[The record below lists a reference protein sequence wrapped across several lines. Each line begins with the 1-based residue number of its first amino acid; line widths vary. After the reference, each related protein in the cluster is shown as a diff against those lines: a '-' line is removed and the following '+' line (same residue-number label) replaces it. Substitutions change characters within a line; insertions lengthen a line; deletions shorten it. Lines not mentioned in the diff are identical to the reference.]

1 MNKVEKALEWLKKG
15 GLIIVA
21 DDENREAEGDLIGL
35 AEFVTPEAV
44 NEMTK
49 LGRGLICAPISQ
61 AIAARFD
68 LNEMT
73 EKNTDAF
80 GTAFTISVD
89 HIETSTG
96 ISAFDRAKTIKKLA
110 DPNSSSA
117 DFYKPGHM
125 FPLIAKDGGV
135 LERRGH
141 TEAAIDLAKLAGAK
155 EVAYICEILKEDG
168 TMARFS
174 DLEKF
179 AQEWEL
185 PLITIEDLTNYLI
198 KKQAVTVALPTQIGD
213 FQLTLFEDAQ
223 QKEHLMLSKGEI
235 KAFQEPV
242 LVRLHSECL
251 TGDIFGSKRCDCGE
265 QLHQAMERIEE
276 VGQGVILY
284 LRQEG
289 RGIGLRNKLRAYQLQ
304 ETGCDTYEANVALG
318 FAPDE
323 RDYTFAA
330 DMLQAMGITRI
341 KLMTNNPEKVKELE
355 QLGIEVVERISLE
368 IPPVKENQAY
378 LKTKKEKFHHDLHLA
393 K

>member
-96 ISAFDRAKTIKKLA
+96 ISAFDRAKTIEKLA
-110 DPNSSSA
+110 DLNSSSA

-155 EVAYICEILKEDG
+155 EVAYICEILKGDG

-185 PLITIEDLTNYLI
+185 PLITIEDLTNYLL